1 MHKRIPV
8 TRAVTKKTDWNSRI
22 LNITL
27 AKVNDAYLLLQL
39 FHLKSTSTLF
49 FFNTAMSSI
58 AIQISRLFL
67 FLLFSRFF
75 KRLLHLGMISKFT
88 ILLDSSGQHFRLV
101 FNKKILRT
109 SEQNLNW

>member
-8 TRAVTKKTDWNSRI
+8 TRAVTKKTDWNNRI

-58 AIQISRLFL
+58 AIQISRLLL
-67 FLLFSRFF
+67 FLLFSRF
-75 KRLLHLGMISKFT
+75 
-88 ILLDSSGQHFRLV
+88 SSSVQTPAPPGHDQQIHNPVGLV
-101 FNKKILRT
+101 WATLQT
-109 SEQNLNW
+109 CL